1 MKPRFHLDTTSTV
14 PVYKQLISNTQQ
26 LIAEGALKPGDILPS
41 MNELSTSL
49 DISRETVKKAYAI
62 LREKGIIESAQGKG
76 FYVLANENGQ
86 RTKVLMLFDKL
97 STYKFILY
105 SSFVEN
111 VGENVNVTIH
121 LHNQEI
127 DLFESFLEENLGQFD
142 YYIITAHF
150 PLEEGTT
157 QRLEKLLKRIPNR
170 KLILLDRNIEGL
182 QGNFGSV
189 YQDFES
195 DVAGGLR
202 QAIHFL
208 KKYRRLKVVASTGSL
223 YGKLISKG
231 IRHFCEANNLEYAF
245 MTHVSPSEI
254 RKGDVYVVLNGQL
267 DIELIELIRS
277 AKTQNLR
284 IGDEIGI
291 ISYNESPLNEIILDG
306 LTVLSTDFKEMGRR
320 AAEMVKTGRLSKI
333 ANPFGLIVRQ
343 TL

>member
-1 MKPRFHLDTTSTV
+1 MKPRFHLDTASTV
-14 PVYKQLISNTQQ
+14 PVYKQLISNVQQ
-26 LIAEGALKPGDILPS
+26 LIAEGALNPGDILPS

-49 DISRETVKKAYAI
+49 DISKETVKKAYAI

-127 DLFESFLEENLGQFD
+127 DLFETFLEENLGQFD

-150 PLEEGTT
+150 PLDEETT

-170 KLILLDRNIEGL
+170 KLILLDRNIDRL

-195 DVAGGLR
+195 DVAGGLQ
-202 QAIHFL
+202 QAIPFL
-208 KKYRRLKVVASTGSL
+208 KKYRRLKVVASAGSL

-231 IRHFCEANNLEYAF
+231 IRQFCEANNLEYAF
-245 MTHVSPSEI
+245 LTHLSPSDI

-267 DIELIELIRS
+267 DIELIELIRG

-320 AAEMVKTGRLSKI
+320 AAEMVKTGKLSKI